1 MEGEKKERSVAVA
14 GGTEMPD
21 SDFCNLREENWL
33 KWYLMHALKVTREQ
47 GKKHTLFQNWFCTS
61 ILKVSWVATPGYN

>member
-21 SDFCNLREENWL
+21 SDFCNLREEN
-33 KWYLMHALKVTREQ
+33 
-47 GKKHTLFQNWFCTS
+47 
-61 ILKVSWVATPGYN
+61 